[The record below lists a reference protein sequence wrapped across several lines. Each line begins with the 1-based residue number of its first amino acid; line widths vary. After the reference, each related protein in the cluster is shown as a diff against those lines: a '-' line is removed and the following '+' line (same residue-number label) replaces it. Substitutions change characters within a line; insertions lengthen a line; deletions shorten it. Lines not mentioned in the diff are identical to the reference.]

1 MAVLNEGKLMSL
13 RKVISK
19 NIRTTRQALGLTL
32 EELAKRTKLSPQY
45 LNRLERTGTINITA
59 DNLEKLA
66 LGLDVTPSDLVA
78 SASTDASSDH
88 LRKDLD
94 SAMKILQK
102 ALSRIR

>member
-1 MAVLNEGKLMSL
+1 MSL

-19 NIRTTRQALGLTL
+19 NIRTTRQVLGLTL
-32 EELAKRTKLSPQY
+32 EELAKKTKLSPQY

-66 LGLDVTPSDLVA
+66 HGLDVTPADLVA
-78 SASTDASSDH
+78 TSTDAGSDH
-88 LRKDLD
+88 LRKDVD

-102 ALSRIR
+102 VLSRIR

>member
-1 MAVLNEGKLMSL
+1 MSL

-19 NIRTTRQALGLTL
+19 NIRTTRQVLGLTL
-32 EELAKRTKLSPQY
+32 EELAKKTKLSPQY

-66 LGLDVTPSDLVA
+66 QGLDVTPADLVA
-78 SASTDASSDH
+78 SASADGGSDH
-88 LRKDLD
+88 LRKDLE